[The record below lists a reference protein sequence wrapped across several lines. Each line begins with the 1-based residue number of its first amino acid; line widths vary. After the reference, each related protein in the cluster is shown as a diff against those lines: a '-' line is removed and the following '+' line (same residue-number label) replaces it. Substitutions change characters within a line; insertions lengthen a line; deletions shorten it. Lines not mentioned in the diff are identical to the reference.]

1 MKKFLPF
8 IFFLTS
14 IAFLQ
19 ATLIAQVVV
28 STPELPT
35 DNVAVKIT
43 FDATKG
49 NAGLKDFTGDVYAH
63 TGVITD
69 KSTSNSDWKYVK
81 TSWGTNTPETKLNR
95 VSANIYE
102 INITPNIRS
111 YYGVP
116 ASEKILKMAFVFRS
130 ADSKKEGKDVGNK
143 DIFADVYE
151 DKFLV
156 DITSPSVSLVSEL
169 NSSIQVN
176 AVATKK
182 ASISLWLNNE
192 LVKSLSDTVRINEAI
207 TFSNPGDYWVKV
219 TGTYNTEKSADS
231 VFISI
236 YSNPE
241 VAAIPAGMRD
251 GINYVDDQTV
261 TLVFYAP
268 YKKAVHL
275 IGDFNNWLPQNNY
288 LMKKDGDRFWFTLSN
303 LTPKKEYIFQYMID
317 GNIRVADPY
326 AEKISDPYDDR
337 FIPSTTYPGL
347 IAYPTDKTNERAS
360 VLQTAQTSYVW
371 QNTSYTI
378 PSKKELVI
386 YELHIRD
393 FTTEGTIKAAKE
405 KLPYLKDLG
414 VNAIELMPINEFEGN
429 DSWGYNPNFFFAP
442 DKAYGTKN
450 DYKDFIDACHG
461 MGFIV
466 IQDIVL
472 NHSYGSSP
480 WVRMYWDNEKS
491 QPAANNP
498 WYNVT
503 SPNQVFS
510 WGYDFNHMSTV
521 TRQFVD
527 SVARFWMSEYKIDGF
542 RYDFTKGF
550 TNTPGDGGG
559 YDAQRIEILKRMAS
573 QVWKV
578 NPDAYVI
585 LEHFAPNEEEKVL
598 SSYEKGMLIWGN
610 LNYSFSEASMGFHD
624 NNKSDLSWASAST
637 RGYSQ
642 PGLVT
647 YMESHDEERLM
658 YRNLTYGNNF
668 VTYNIKFKNTALRR
682 AGLAS
687 VFLFS
692 IPGPKMIWQFGEL
705 GYDISIDFNGRTG
718 RKPVKWDYLDDTVRY
733 NNVYKI
739 YRAMLGLRK
748 AYPVFAGGD
757 ISMSVGG
764 AIKRINLSDA
774 NMKVVVLGN
783 FDVASGSISNNFPET
798 GTWYEFFTGQTLNV
812 TSTGQ
817 SVTLQP
823 GEYRLYTN
831 VYITPFKT
839 PGTSTGENLKP
850 SDSPGFK
857 VYPNPAGEYLVL
869 EEANRGGV
877 LEIYNAAG
885 QKLKSFS
892 LHSQTMEIPV
902 GSLKSGVYYLKMI
915 SRGNVTTSKFIKE

>member
-1 MKKFLPF
+1 MRKSLHI
-8 IFFLTS
+8 IFFLTL

-19 ATLIAQVVV
+19 ATVVAQVIVT
-28 STPELPT
+28 TPELPT
-35 DNVAVKIT
+35 DNVSIKIT

-81 TSWGTNTPETKLNR
+81 TNWGVNTPETKLSK

-102 INITPNIRS
+102 LDISSSIRA

-116 ASEKILKMAFVFRS
+116 AAEKILKMAFVFRS
-130 ADSKKEGKDVGNK
+130 ADASKEGKDTGNK

-156 DITSPSVSLVSEL
+156 DLTNPSVSLVAEL
-169 NSSIQVN
+169 NSIIQVN
-176 AVATKK
+176 AIATKK
-182 ASISLWLNNE
+182 TSISLWLNNE
-192 LVKSLSDTVRINEAI
+192 VIKSLNDTVRISESI
-207 TFSNPGDYWVKV
+207 TFTNPGDYWVKV

-236 YSNPE
+236 YSSPE
-241 VAAIPAGMRD
+241 TATLPAGMRD
-251 GINYVDDQTV
+251 GINYVDDQTA

-275 IGDFNNWLPQNNY
+275 IGDFNNWLPQNSY
-288 LMKKDGDRFWFTLSN
+288 MMKKDGDRFWFTLTN
-303 LTPKKEYIFQYMID
+303 LTPQKEYIFQYLID

-326 AEKISDPYDDR
+326 AEKISDPYDDK
-337 FIPSTTYPGL
+337 FIPVTTYPGL
-347 IAYPTDKTNERAS
+347 IAYPADKTNERAS
-360 VLQTAQTSYVW
+360 VLQTAQIPYVW
-371 QNTSYTI
+371 QNTTYTI
-378 PSKKELVI
+378 PPKKDLLI
-386 YELHIRD
+386 YELHLRD
-393 FTTEGTIKAAKE
+393 FTTEGTLKAAKE
-405 KLPYLKDLG
+405 KLVYLKDLG

-480 WVRMYWDNEKS
+480 WVRMYWDNENS

-510 WGYDFNHMSTV
+510 WGYDFNHQSTF
-521 TRQFVD
+521 TRQCVD
-527 SVARFWMSEYKIDGF
+527 SVARFWMSDYKIDGF

-550 TNTPGDGGG
+550 TNTPGDGGS
-559 YDAQRIEILKRMAS
+559 YDAQRIENLKRMAD
-573 QVWKV
+573 QVWQA

-610 LNYSFSEASMGFHD
+610 LNHSFGEASMGFHD
-624 NNKSDLSWASAST
+624 NNKSDLSWASASS

-705 GYDISIDFNGRTG
+705 GYDINIDFNGRTG
-718 RKPVKWDYLDDTVRY
+718 RKPVKWDYYEDTARF

-748 AYPVFAGGD
+748 NHPVFAGGE

-764 AIKRINLSDA
+764 PLKRINLSD
-774 NMKVVVLGN
+774 NDMKVAIVGN
-783 FDVASGSISNNFPET
+783 FDVATGTVAPNFPAT
-798 GTWYEFFTGQTLNV
+798 GTWYEYFTGKTLNV
-812 TSTGQ
+812 TSTTQ
-817 SVTLQP
+817 QVTLQP
-823 GEYRLYTN
+823 GEYRLYTDK
-831 VYITPFKT
+831 YITPLVT
-839 PGTSTGENLKP
+839 PGTSANNPVQK
-850 SDSPGFK
+850 SDNGMML
-857 VYPNPAGEYLVL
+857 YPNPAGESLFVTFKSSQNGEYEITNTAGRRIFNGYITGNTMQFDTQSLKP
-869 EEANRGGV
+869 GV
-877 LEIYNAAG
+877 YFIRVRKGE
-885 QKLKSFS
+885 K
-892 LHSQTMEIPV
+892 MEI
-902 GSLKSGVYYLKMI
+902 
-915 SRGNVTTSKFIKE
+915 SKFLKQ